1 MSDLNTAETVFKAS
15 SGDVPDKRTAGT
27 VFATPS
33 SEPENKRTAG
43 TVFMTRTE
51 DAGDKRTAGTVRK
64 SGEAANQGYTDS
76 APQSSA
82 VQGERLAEGSV
93 INGYKINSVLSEGG
107 CEAVV
112 YLVMKN
118 GVQYA
123 LKLYNRAFEFSETK
137 METLRST
144 DCIYVAHLEDYGY
157 YRSMPYEVYPY
168 YKNGTIEKL
177 GKVEGTRLTEYVNQ
191 LNEALH
197 CLHNIDRVTEMIHGD
212 IKPSNIFLSDDGTYL
227 IIGDFGISSV
237 KSSGAD
243 VFGEICGTPEF
254 APPSTGVVGTMSK
267 TRAYDYGS
275 LGMVVLYLATGRS
288 YFSGCSAE
296 DISAGWKK
304 GIDVPDFIQTTVKRL
319 LEGLLVFDEAKRF
332 GYDEVR
338 AWYEGSFVQV
348 AEQKDI
354 YAKDNS
360 KKRALLWVGMVDNRI
375 IEVSSVAEWVLCM
388 KENWELAKLRLGDRN
403 IERFLRCFYPDG
415 REVNKIRTLADGID
429 KDAAVFKIIYTL
441 SDIADFVYKG
451 RNYCDVANFI
461 KAVYEG
467 DEIAKEAVEK
477 GLLMFYLVRMG
488 YSEEVIR
495 ALEEIMNLKNCAD
508 DFKTKIISYTF
519 SKEKLFNGWS
529 SVEELRQAVC
539 KMQLDEIEALT
550 KNNEFLAWI
559 YVMGLKDTA
568 LSIIRSGG

>member
-1 MSDLNTAETVFKAS
+1 MSYLNTDETVFRAS
-15 SGDVPDKRTAGT
+15 SGNGND
-27 VFATPS
+27 
-33 SEPENKRTAG
+33 KRTAG
-43 TVFMTRTE
+43 TVFMTPSSE
-51 DAGDKRTAGTVRK
+51 PGNKRTAGTVRK
-64 SGEAANQGYTDS
+64 SGAVTEPGYAENSSQSAA
-76 APQSSA
+76 A
-82 VQGERLAEGSV
+82 QGERLAEGSV
-93 INGYKINSVLSEGG
+93 INGYKINSVISEGG

-123 LKLYNRAFEFSETK
+123 LKLYNRVFEFSETK

-177 GKVEGTRLTEYVNQ
+177 GRVDGTRLTEYVNQ

-237 KSSGAD
+237 KSLGAD

-288 YFSGCSAE
+288 YFSGFSAE
-296 DISAGWKK
+296 DISAGWRK
-304 GIDVPDFIQTTVKRL
+304 GIEVPDFIQTTVKRL
-319 LEGLLVFDEAKRF
+319 LEGLLVFDEEKRL
-332 GYDEVR
+332 GYEQVK

-348 AEQKDI
+348 AEQKEI
-354 YAKDNS
+354 YAKQN
-360 KKRALLWVGMVDNRI
+360 KKKNAILWVGMVDNRI
-375 IEVSSVAEWVLCM
+375 IEVSSVQEWVRCM

-403 IERFLRCFYPDG
+403 IDRFLRSFYPDG
-415 REVNKIRTLADGID
+415 REVKKIRTLADGID

-441 SDIADFVYKG
+441 SDVADFVYRGKD
-451 RNYCDVANFI
+451 YHDISNFI
-461 KAVYEG
+461 KAAYEG

-488 YSEEVIR
+488 YSEEIIR

-519 SKEKLFNGWS
+519 SKEKKFNGWS

-539 KMQLDEIEALT
+539 TMQLDEIEELT
-550 KNNEFLAWI
+550 RNTEFLAWI